1 MLRLSIG
8 FCVPFLLIIVSA
20 KDENAVK
27 TSQGCSVNNYN
38 NNFYA
43 GPQKNVESL
52 LMDIKQQLDE
62 LKVQASQLKKCDNG
76 GGT

>member
-1 MLRLSIG
+1 MLRLSLA
-8 FCVPFLLIIVSA
+8 FCVLFLLIVVSA

-27 TSQGCSVNNYN
+27 TPQGCSVNNYN

-52 LMDIKQQLDE
+52 LTDIKQQLDE
-62 LKVQASQLKKCDNG
+62 LKVQVAHLKKCDNG
-76 GGT
+76 EGT